1 MKFIK
6 VNPYK
11 DSFES
16 KTIKL
21 ILVSMKYFITYYY
34 IRCGFIMTEKINPY
48 DVAKAQIDIVAKE
61 MGLDKNIT
69 EFLKRIERAL
79 IVTIPIIMDDGSLQI
94 FEGYRV
100 HHSTVRGPG
109 KGGIR
114 FSMDVNLDEV
124 KALATWMTWK
134 TSLLNLPL
142 GGAKGGVRVDPRKLS
157 FKELERLTRRYTAEI
172 INVIGPDIDV
182 PAPDVN
188 TNAQIMAWMMDVYS
202 MQKGRSIPGVVTG
215 KPVEIGGSVGREP
228 ATGMGLY
235 YVLQALCEK
244 MGLDLKSQT
253 IVIQGFGNV
262 GGTIADLLYKEG
274 CKILA
279 VSDISTGI
287 YCADGLEIDKLLEW
301 AKAGNL
307 FKDYK
312 NENYKFIS
320 NNELLT
326 SKCDVLIPAAIEN
339 QITQSNVNEIDCKIV
354 LEGANGPTTP
364 EADEILYKKGIRV
377 LPDILANSGG
387 VCVSY
392 FEYIQDINSYFW
404 KLDRINEELKMIIIE
419 AFEETYKISQERQIP
434 LRTAAYIIAVSRIA
448 KAIELR
454 GFFP

>member
-1 MKFIK
+1 
-6 VNPYK
+6 
-11 DSFES
+11 
-16 KTIKL
+16 
-21 ILVSMKYFITYYY
+21 
-34 IRCGFIMTEKINPY
+34 MTEEINPY
-48 DVAKAQIDIVAKE
+48 DVAKTQIDIVAKE
-61 MGLDKNIT
+61 MGLDKNVR
-69 EFLKRIERAL
+69 EYLKRIERAL

-114 FSMDVNLDEV
+114 YSMDVNLDEV
-124 KALATWMTWK
+124 KALAMWMTWK

-142 GGAKGGVRVDPRKLS
+142 GGAKGGVRVDPKRLS
-157 FKELERLTRRYTAEI
+157 IKELERLTRRYTAEI
-172 INVIGPDIDV
+172 INVIGPDIDI
-182 PAPDVN
+182 PAPDIN
-188 TNAQIMAWMMDVYS
+188 TNAQIMAWMMDTYS

-228 ATGMGLY
+228 ATGMGMY

-244 MGLDLKSQT
+244 LSLDLKSQT

-274 CKILA
+274 CKIIA

-287 YCADGLEIDKLLEW
+287 YCGVGLDIDKLLEW
-301 AKAGNL
+301 AKEGNYL
-307 FKDYK
+307 KGYKDDKYK
-312 NENYKFIS
+312 LIS
-320 NNELLT
+320 NHELLT
-326 SKCDVLIPAAIEN
+326 SKCDVLIPSAIEN
-339 QITQSNVNEIDCKIV
+339 QITQANADEVDCKIIV
-354 LEGANGPTTP
+354 EGANGPTTP
-364 EADEILYKKGIRV
+364 EADKILYKKGIRV

-404 KLDRINEELKMIIIE
+404 KLDRINAELKRIIIE
-419 AFEETYKISQERQIP
+419 AFEETYKISEERNIP

-454 GFFP
+454 GIFP